1 MVDIT
6 NMIYLKGFGRGY
18 PSRKGGELFLLD
30 FSLGALPP
38 HKPKNGTFQIWSYY
52 IWLESI
58 FDADQYLMKKQ
69 GPEIN
74 V

>member
-6 NMIYLKGFGRGY
+6 NMMYLKRFGWGY

-30 FSLGALPP
+30 FSLWVLPP
-38 HKPKNGTFQIWSYY
+38 HKPENRTFQIWPYY

-58 FDADQYLMKKQ
+58 FDADQYLIKKQ

>member
-6 NMIYLKGFGRGY
+6 NRIYLEGFGRGY
-18 PSRKGGELFLLD
+18 PSRKYGQLFLLEFPSD
-30 FSLGALPP
+30 PRR
-38 HKPKNGTFQIWSYY
+38 KNGTFQMWSYY
-52 IWLESI
+52 TSLESI
-58 FDADQYLMKKQ
+58 FDADQNLIKKQ